1 MTLQSNINKWYNYN
15 RPLFHVLLAIVI
27 TIAAVGVTQITGG
40 FESVTD
46 IIIFIAIVL
55 SCEAFLMY
63 VMYKATRLWNKY
75 YLQKWVDN
83 KEKEIGE

>member
-1 MTLQSNINKWYNYN
+1 M
-15 RPLFHVLLAIVI
+15 I
-27 TIAAVGVTQITGG
+27 TIVAVGFTQITGG